1 MPEPVALQSMIQVQS
16 DRLKFSTSGTV
27 RHCVRCGAAY
37 LVGIEFGQPLKF
49 QAGNLEPP
57 A

>member
-16 DRLKFSTSGTV
+16 DRLKFSTSGAV
-27 RHCVRCGAAY
+27 RHCVRCGATY
-37 LVGIEFGQPLKF
+37 LVGIEFGERLKLHTE
-49 QAGNLEPP
+49 NLEPP